1 MYIPTS
7 IIVHATHNAIFYC
20 IFIKLFESPTSFKD
34 ETTTADNKQMTY
46 ENFSR
51 NFGHNFCE
59 MIIKK
64 SFKNCFFLVKINYRP
79 VFSGS
84 VV

>member
-1 MYIPTS
+1 MESRDVHPTTQFS
-7 IIVHATHNAIFYC
+7 IEKDLWQSTV
-20 IFIKLFESPTSFKD
+20 FESPTSFKD

-59 MIIKK
+59 MI
-64 SFKNCFFLVKINYRP
+64 Y
-79 VFSGS
+79 
-84 VV
+84 